1 MLRTVEMIPIRF
13 GGEARRGDGVGG
25 GALVSFVD
33 VCTRLRGDGLRVV
46 VVVVV
51 VVARGRVVGGDD

>member
-1 MLRTVEMIPIRF
+1 M
-13 GGEARRGDGVGG
+13 GG
-25 GALVSFVD
+25 GASVSFVD
-33 VCTRLRGDGLRVV
+33 VCTRLRDDGLRV

>member
-1 MLRTVEMIPIRF
+1 M
-13 GGEARRGDGVGG
+13 GG
-25 GALVSFVD
+25 GASVSFVD
-33 VCTRLRGDGLRVV
+33 VCARLRGDGLRVVV

>member
-1 MLRTVEMIPIRF
+1 M
-13 GGEARRGDGVGG
+13 RRGDGVGG
-25 GALVSFVD
+25 GASVSFVD

-51 VVARGRVVGGDD
+51 VVVARGRVVGGDD